1 VAKRAI
7 VFFVLLAWC
16 GFLLAGRV
24 WRSHQL
30 TYAFLVWNLF
40 LAVIP
45 AVAGALV
52 LRSRTTAVRVM
63 WAVVW
68 LLFLPNAPYIVTD
81 FVHLTPRPP
90 VPLWYDVALLLSCA
104 GTGLLLGYSSVAD
117 VQDAVGMRFGAA
129 AGWFVAMAALL
140 ISGFGVYLGRF
151 LRWNSWDPVA
161 SPAALVERLGGYG
174 LNPMSHPRTVAVTF
188 VYGVCFALGYAAL
201 HVIGTTTMRSR

>member
-1 VAKRAI
+1 VAKRAF

-30 TYAFLVWNLF
+30 TFAFLVWNLF

-52 LRSRTTAVRVM
+52 LTLRGTAARLF
-63 WAVVW
+63 WAMVW

-81 FVHLTPRPP
+81 FVHLVPRPP
-90 VPLWYDVALLLSCA
+90 IPLWYDVALLLSCA

-117 VQDAVGMRFGAA
+117 VQEAVTRRFGAS
-129 AGWFVAMAALL
+129 AGWCTAMTALL
-140 ISGFGVYLGRF
+140 LSGFGVYLGRF
-151 LRWNSWDPVA
+151 LRWNSWDPIRD
-161 SPAALVERLGGYG
+161 PATLLARLGGYG

-188 VYGVCFALGYAAL
+188 IYGVCFALGYAAL

>member
-1 VAKRAI
+1 MAKRAV

-30 TYAFLVWNLF
+30 TYAFLAWNLF
-40 LAVIP
+40 LALIP

-52 LRSRTTAVRVM
+52 LTARTTAVRWT
-63 WAVVW
+63 WAIVW

-81 FVHLTPRPP
+81 FVHLVPRPP
-90 VPLWYDVALLLSCA
+90 IPLWYDVALLLSCA

-117 VQDAVGMRFGAA
+117 VQDAVTQRFGAA
-129 AGWFVAMAALL
+129 TGWLIAIAALL
-140 ISGFGVYLGRF
+140 LSGFGVYLGRF
-151 LRWNSWDPVA
+151 LRWNSWDPIA
-161 SPAALVERLGGYG
+161 NPAELLNRLGGYG
-174 LNPMSHPRTVAVTF
+174 LNPLSHPRTVAVTF

>member
-1 VAKRAI
+1 VAKRAV

-30 TYAFLVWNLF
+30 TYAFLAWNLF
-40 LAVIP
+40 LALIP

-52 LRSRTTAVRVM
+52 LTARTTAVRWT
-63 WAVVW
+63 WAIVW

-81 FVHLTPRPP
+81 FVHLVPRPP
-90 VPLWYDVALLLSCA
+90 IPLWYDVALLLSCA

-117 VQDAVGMRFGAA
+117 VQDAVTQRFGAA
-129 AGWFVAMAALL
+129 TGWLIAIAALL
-140 ISGFGVYLGRF
+140 LSGFGVYLGRF
-151 LRWNSWDPVA
+151 LRWNSWDPIA
-161 SPAALVERLGGYG
+161 NPAELLNRLGGYG
-174 LNPMSHPRTVAVTF
+174 LNPLSHPRTVAVTF

>member
-1 VAKRAI
+1 VAKRAV

-45 AVAGALV
+45 AVAGAFV
-52 LRSRTTAVRVM
+52 LTARATAVRWT
-63 WAVVW
+63 WAIVW

-81 FVHLTPRPP
+81 FVHLVPRPP
-90 VPLWYDVALLLSCA
+90 IPLWYDVALLLSCA

-117 VQDAVGMRFGAA
+117 VQDAVTQRFGAA
-129 AGWFVAMAALL
+129 AGWLIAIAALL
-140 ISGFGVYLGRF
+140 LSGFGVYLGRF
-151 LRWNSWDPVA
+151 LRWNSWDPIA
-161 SPAALVERLGGYG
+161 NPAELLNRLGGYG
-174 LNPMSHPRTVAVTF
+174 LNPLSHPRTVAVTF

>member
-1 VAKRAI
+1 VAKRAL

-16 GFLLAGRV
+16 GVLLAGRV

-30 TYAFLVWNLF
+30 TFAFLVWNLF

-52 LRSRTTAVRVM
+52 VRSRGTAARLF
-63 WAVVW
+63 WGVVW

-81 FVHLTPRPP
+81 FVHLVPRPP
-90 VPLWYDVALLLSCA
+90 IPLWYDVALLLSCA

-117 VQDAVGMRFGAA
+117 VQDAVTMRFGAA
-129 AGWFVAMAALL
+129 AGWLTAIAALL
-140 ISGFGVYLGRF
+140 LSGFGVYLGRF
-151 LRWNSWDPVA
+151 LRWNSWDPIA
-161 SPAALVERLGGYG
+161 NPSALLTRLGGYG

-188 VYGVCFALGYAAL
+188 IYGVCFALGYAAL

>member
-1 VAKRAI
+1 MAKRAL

-45 AVAGALV
+45 AVAAALV
-52 LRSRTTAVRVM
+52 VRARATAARLM

-81 FVHLTPRPP
+81 FVHLVPRAPI
-90 VPLWYDVALLLSCA
+90 PLWYDVALLLSCA

-117 VQDAVGMRFGAA
+117 VQDAVTMRFGAA
-129 AGWFVAMAALL
+129 AGWVIATSALL
-140 ISGFGVYLGRF
+140 LSGFGVYLGRF
-151 LRWNSWDPVA
+151 LRWNSWDPIA
-161 SPAALVERLGGYG
+161 NPTELLNRLGGYG

>member
-1 VAKRAI
+1 MAKRAV

-24 WRSHQL
+24 WRSHHL
-30 TYAFLVWNLF
+30 TYAFLAWNLF

-45 AVAGALV
+45 AVAGAFV
-52 LRSRTTAVRVM
+52 LTTRATAARLM

-81 FVHLTPRPP
+81 FVHLVPRPP
-90 VPLWYDVALLLSCA
+90 IPLWYDVALLLSCA

-117 VQDAVGMRFGAA
+117 VQDAVTRRFGAA
-129 AGWFVAMAALL
+129 AGWLTAIAALL
-140 ISGFGVYLGRF
+140 LSGFGVYLGRF
-151 LRWNSWDPVA
+151 LRWNSWDPIA
-161 SPAALVERLGGYG
+161 NPAELLNRLGGYG
-174 LNPMSHPRTVAVTF
+174 LNPLSHPRTVAVTF

-201 HVIGTTTMRSR
+201 HVIGTTTMRGR

>member
-1 VAKRAI
+1 MAKRAV

-30 TYAFLVWNLF
+30 TYAFLAWNLF

-45 AVAGALV
+45 AVAGAFV
-52 LRSRTTAVRVM
+52 LTARTTAVRLT
-63 WAVVW
+63 WAIVW

-81 FVHLTPRPP
+81 FVHLVPRPP
-90 VPLWYDVALLLSCA
+90 IPLWYDVALLLSCA

-117 VQDAVGMRFGAA
+117 IQDAVTQRFGAA
-129 AGWFVAMAALL
+129 TGWMTAIAALL
-140 ISGFGVYLGRF
+140 LSGFGVYLGRF
-151 LRWNSWDPVA
+151 LRWNSWDPIA
-161 SPAALVERLGGYG
+161 NPAELLNRLGGYG
-174 LNPMSHPRTVAVTF
+174 LNPLSHPRTVAVTF

>member
-1 VAKRAI
+1 MAKRAI
-7 VFFVLLAWC
+7 VFVVLLAWC

-24 WRSHQL
+24 WRSHHL
-30 TYAFLVWNLF
+30 TYLFLAWNLF

-52 LRSRTTAVRVM
+52 LWSRTTAVRVL
-63 WAVVW
+63 WGIVW

-81 FVHLTPRPP
+81 FVHLVPRPP
-90 VPLWYDVALLLSCA
+90 IPLWYDVALLLSCA

-117 VQDAVGMRFGAA
+117 VQEAVAARFGTA

-151 LRWNSWDPVA
+151 LRWNSWDPIRN
-161 SPAALVERLGGYG
+161 PGALVERLGGYG

>member
-1 VAKRAI
+1 VAKRAV

-24 WRSHQL
+24 WRSHHL
-30 TYAFLVWNLF
+30 TYAFLAWNLF

-45 AVAGALV
+45 AVAGAFV
-52 LRSRTTAVRVM
+52 LTARATAARLM

-81 FVHLTPRPP
+81 FVHLVPRPP
-90 VPLWYDVALLLSCA
+90 IPLWYDVALLLSCA

-117 VQDAVGMRFGAA
+117 VQDAVTQRFGAA
-129 AGWFVAMAALL
+129 SGWLIAIVALL
-140 ISGFGVYLGRF
+140 LSGFGVYLGRF
-151 LRWNSWDPVA
+151 LRWNSWDPIA
-161 SPAALVERLGGYG
+161 NPAELLNRLGGYG
-174 LNPMSHPRTVAVTF
+174 LNPLSHPRTVAVTF

-201 HVIGTTTMRSR
+201 HVIGTTTMRGR

>member
-1 VAKRAI
+1 MAKRAV

-24 WRSHQL
+24 WRSHHL
-30 TYAFLVWNLF
+30 TYAFLAWNLF

-45 AVAGALV
+45 AVAGAFV
-52 LRSRTTAVRVM
+52 LTARATAARLM

-81 FVHLTPRPP
+81 FVHLVPRPP
-90 VPLWYDVALLLSCA
+90 IPLWYDVALLLSCA

-117 VQDAVGMRFGAA
+117 VQDAVTQRFGAA
-129 AGWFVAMAALL
+129 SGWLIAIVALL
-140 ISGFGVYLGRF
+140 LSGFGVYLGRF
-151 LRWNSWDPVA
+151 LRWNSWDPIA
-161 SPAALVERLGGYG
+161 NPAELLNRLGGYG
-174 LNPMSHPRTVAVTF
+174 LNPLSHPRTVAVTF

-201 HVIGTTTMRSR
+201 HVIGTTTMRGR